1 MREKENDCDTIL
13 LLFFRKRLNN
23 NNNEQGMLWAAKTV
37 SLSILN
43 ISSLQQLVSG
53 SSFDDRGENNNDSC
67 FPISPL

>member
-1 MREKENDCDTIL
+1 MREKESDCDTI

-23 NNNEQGMLWAAKTV
+23 NNEQGMPWAAKTV

-67 FPISPL
+67 FPIST